1 MVSIRQARVEDLP
14 GMQACNLQCLPENY
28 QLRYYI
34 YHAIT
39 WPEASFVAET
49 LDAEPRIVGYVL
61 GKMEEDAIV
70 PHGHIT
76 SISVM
81 RSYRKLGLATRLLR
95 QAHACMVECFG
106 AQYVSLHVREGNRA
120 ARSLYEATLH
130 YGLEQVEEGY
140 YADKE
145 NALLLRCPLSSEK
158 TLTYPLP
165 REELVPAFDARP
177 EVHNARLGEAEEAR
191 LQRLEQARAKARA
204 KGARGKGKGRR

>member
-34 YHAIT
+34 YHAIS
-39 WPEASFVAET
+39 WPQTSFVAET
-49 LDAEPRIVGYVL
+49 IGPNPRIVGYVL
-61 GKMEEDAIV
+61 GKMEEDAVI

-106 AQYVSLHVREGNRA
+106 AQYVSLHVRESNRA
-120 ARSLYEATLH
+120 ARTLYESTLH
-130 YGLEQVEEGY
+130 YVMDDIEKGY

-145 NALLLRCPLSSEK
+145 DAFLLRCPLSSEK
-158 TLTYPLP
+158 TLTFPLP
-165 REELVPAFDARP
+165 KEELVPAFDEDPKAAKK
-177 EVHNARLGEAEEAR
+177 ESDDAEKERLRRLEEA
-191 LQRLEQARAKARA
+191 KKKIKA
-204 KGARGKGKGRR
+204 KGGRGKKGRK

>member
-1 MVSIRQARVEDLP
+1 MVSIRQARIEDLP

-28 QLRYYI
+28 QLRYYV
-34 YHAIT
+34 YHGIS
-39 WPEASFVAET
+39 WPETSFVAET
-49 LDAEPRIVGYVL
+49 IGPNPRIVGYVL
-61 GKMEEDAIV
+61 GKMEEEAVI

-130 YGLEQVEEGY
+130 YTLEEVEKGY

-145 NALLLRCPLSSEK
+145 NAHLLRCPLSSEK
-158 TLTYPLP
+158 TLAFPLP
-165 REELVPAFDARP
+165 KEELVPDFNEEPKAVASKNSK
-177 EVHNARLGEAEEAR
+177 EEEAR
-191 LQRLEQARAKARA
+191 LKRLAEAKAKKAAKA
-204 KGARGKGKGRR
+204 KGKKGRK

>member
-1 MVSIRQARVEDLP
+1 MVSIRQARIEDLP

-34 YHAIT
+34 YHGIS
-39 WPEASFVAET
+39 WPQTSFVAET
-49 LDAEPRIVGYVL
+49 IGPNPRIVGYVL
-61 GKMEEDAIV
+61 GKMEEEAVI

-106 AQYVSLHVREGNRA
+106 AQYVSLHVRESNRA

-130 YGLEQVEEGY
+130 YGLEEVEEGY

-158 TLTYPLP
+158 TLTFPLP
-165 REELVPAFDARP
+165 KEELVPDYNDDPKATKA
-177 EVHNARLGEAEEAR
+177 AAEEAEKDR
-191 LQRLEQARAKARA
+191 LKRLAEAKAKVRN
-204 KGARGKGKGRR
+204 KVKRGRR

>member
-1 MVSIRQARVEDLP
+1 MVTIRQARVEDLP

-28 QLRYYI
+28 QLRYYY
-34 YHAIT
+34 YHAIS
-39 WPEASFVAET
+39 WPQASFVAET
-49 LDAEPRIVGYVL
+49 VGPNPRIVGYVL
-61 GKMEEDAIV
+61 GMVADEDSEV

-106 AQYVSLHVREGNRA
+106 AQYVSLHVRESNRG
-120 ARSLYEATLH
+120 ARTLYEATLH
-130 YGLEQVEEGY
+130 YHIKDIERGY

-145 NALLLRCPLSSEK
+145 DALLLRCPLSSER

-165 REELVPAFDARP
+165 KSELAPAFDEP
-177 EVHNARLGEAEEAR
+177 EPSESDKKKAEEEAR
-191 LQRLEQARAKARA
+191 LERLAQAKARAKARN
-204 KGARGKGKGRR
+204 KGRGRR